1 MPGEAGEFELEQY
14 FPGLLEAPWRV
25 TSPASAKYNCI
36 AWAAGDSTRWW
47 WPSPTEV
54 GYWPNQVPRQETV
67 QSFFV
72 LFQLLGFEPCDSALP
87 EAGIEKIALYGK
99 GSRPT
104 HAARQIATGLWTSKL
119 GPLEDI
125 EHSLE
130 SLESE
135 VYGVVVQVFRRDART
150 TTRG

>member
-1 MPGEAGEFELEQY
+1 MPGEIELEQY

-54 GYWPNQVPRQETV
+54 GYWPDQVPRQETI
-67 QSFFV
+67 QSFFA
-72 LFQLLGFEPCDSALP
+72 LFLFLGFEPCDSALP

-104 HAARQIATGLWTSKL
+104 HAARQIDTGLWTSKL